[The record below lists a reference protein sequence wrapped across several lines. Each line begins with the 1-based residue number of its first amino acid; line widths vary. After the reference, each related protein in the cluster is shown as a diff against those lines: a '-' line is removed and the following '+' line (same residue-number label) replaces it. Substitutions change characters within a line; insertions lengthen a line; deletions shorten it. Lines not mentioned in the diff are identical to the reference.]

1 MVQTRQPGAVG
12 VPEIDLTAPTTK
24 IITRN
29 PITGGFERQLVV
41 SPVQPSKGSYALFE
55 RPSKLI

>member
-1 MVQTRQPGAVG
+1 MAQTRQNGAVG

-29 PITGGFERQLVV
+29 PITGGFERQIVV
-41 SPVQPSKGSYALFE
+41 SPTQSSKGAYT
-55 RPSKLI
+55 

>member
-1 MVQTRQPGAVG
+1 MAQTRQNGAVG

-29 PITGGFERQLVV
+29 PITGGFERQIVV
-41 SPVQPSKGSYALFE
+41 SEPESITPIIFMKDL
-55 RPSKLI
+55 LN